1 MITFLLL
8 VLVIFLIAALTIAG
22 TELHSGYMGDSSML
36 PGCLIGM
43 IIVLAVIVVCGI
55 FLGKI
60 GFWIN

>member
-8 VLVIFLIAALTIAG
+8 VLVIFLIAAFTIAG

-36 PGCLIGM
+36 SGCLIGM
-43 IIVLAVIVVCGI
+43 IIVLAVTVVCGI